1 MTLKNN
7 SKKMAKKTFR
17 KKIKQHLEINYYFLP
32 TFEFYL
38 LHLTPWPDLL
48 SSICNPGRLDVC
60 GRPILP

>member
-1 MTLKNN
+1 
-7 SKKMAKKTFR
+7 MAKKTFR